1 MVTACA
7 AAGADLVGEGKNP
20 SDTTNNKTAFEKA
33 AVGYGAVFQNKTA
46 NPTVTDKCITS
57 YTINSDGAVTAL
69 TYVEGSW
76 TVTFDGTKY
85 TATN

>member
-7 AAGADLVGEGKNP
+7 AAGADLVGEGKDP
-20 SDTTNNKTAFEKA
+20 SDTTNKNNFEKA
-33 AVGYGAVFQNKTA
+33 AVGYGAVFQDKAATPA
-46 NPTVTDKCITS
+46 VTDKCITS

-76 TVTFDGTKY
+76 TVTFDGAKY